1 MIHTIKTT
9 STLKTV
15 KQEFEAKAK
24 EMGFHILNSYSFK
37 ERVYNNS
44 LPIDK
49 VITVFELY
57 NPPGSQQALH
67 LAEISVYLPCRVA
80 IYVEDR
86 YTVLS
91 TMGFENLLKSVQIDD
106 GFKTHMSIIFEN
118 IKRVMHSWDRDTKAY
133 KVRQKADLYMIN
145 PIIRGS
151 HKM

>member
-15 KQEFEAKAK
+15 KQEFKAKAK
-24 EMGFHILNSYSFK
+24 EMGFRILNSYSFK

-67 LAEISVYLPCRVA
+67 LAEIAVYLPCRIA
-80 IYVEDR
+80 IYVENG

-91 TMGFENLLKSVQIDD
+91 TMDFEDLLKNLQIDD
-106 GFKTHMSIIFEN
+106 GFKTHMTIILEN
-118 IKRVMHSWDRDTKAY
+118 IKRVMHSWDKDTKA
-133 KVRQKADLYMIN
+133 
-145 PIIRGS
+145 
-151 HKM
+151 H